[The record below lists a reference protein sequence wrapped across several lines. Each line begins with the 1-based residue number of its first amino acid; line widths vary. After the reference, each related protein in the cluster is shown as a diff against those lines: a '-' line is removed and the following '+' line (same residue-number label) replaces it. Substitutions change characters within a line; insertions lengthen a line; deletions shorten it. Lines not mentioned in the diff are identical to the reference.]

1 MQAELAFILRHGYL
15 VLFALNLGEQLGLP
29 LPSGTALLAA
39 GALAKAG
46 KLSALPVVALAVV
59 AALLGHGAW
68 FFAGRLRGN
77 AVLRFVC
84 KISLEPDSCVRRTN
98 DFFARHGNKSLLVA
112 PFIPGFA
119 TVAPPLAGTSGM
131 AVPRF
136 LLLDGLGAL
145 LWAGSL
151 VGAGYFLGPALETL
165 LVHAVALGPLLAA
178 LAVLALAGWIG
189 FKVHQR
195 RALRGTLRV
204 PRISPDQLQEMR
216 LRGEPHAVVDLRHD
230 RELDFEPVQIPGA
243 IRMGAADLPRRW
255 TELPR
260 EQLIVLYCN

>member
-1 MQAELAFILRHGYL
+1 MQAQLAFILRHGYL

-29 LPSGTALLAA
+29 LPAGTALLAA

-46 KLSALPVVALAVV
+46 KLSALPVLGLAVLGT
-59 AALLGHGAW
+59 LLGHGTW
-68 FFAGRLRGN
+68 FFAGRIGGN
-77 AVLRFVC
+77 AVLRFIC
-84 KISLEPDSCVRRTN
+84 KVSLEPDSCVRRTN

-131 AVPRF
+131 TLPRF
-136 LLLDGLGAL
+136 LLLDGLGAA

-151 VGAGYFLGPALETL
+151 VGAGYLLGPALETL
-165 LVHAVALGPLLAA
+165 LVHAIALGPVLIA
-178 LAVLALAGWIG
+178 LAGLALAGWIG

-195 RALRGTLRV
+195 RALAGGLQVT
-204 PRISPDQLQEMR
+204 RISPDELQR
-216 LRGEPHAVVDLRHD
+216 LRDQGQPHTVVDLRHA
-230 RELDFEPVQIPGA
+230 RELLLEPVQIPGA
-243 IRMGAADLPRRW
+243 VRIGLDELAQRW
-255 TELPR
+255 GELPR